1 MQITKESFLGVV
13 LMVTI
18 RNFTYDDMEIL
29 RPHGYQNMA
38 YDEIRQMI
46 SQWNRKE
53 YQGKYFEMFER
64 IMRQALHCI
73 GVSGLNRMNT
83 PISIKRA
90 AKYFCS

>member
-1 MQITKESFLGVV
+1 
-13 LMVTI
+13 MVTI
-18 RNFTYDDMEIL
+18 RNFTYDDMEVL
-29 RPHGYQNMA
+29 RTHGYQNMA

-83 PISIKRA
+83 PISIIRA
-90 AKYFCS
+90 ARYLCI